1 MAYLT
6 CPFCPAQAV
15 PAQRGGIILDLYVME
30 FVCNSH
36 HTFYVKEKD
45 VYGDNQRITTE
56 ESK

>member
-45 VYGDNQRITTE
+45 VYGDNQRRRVND
-56 ESK
+56 